1 MKLEELKQGDPGDL
15 LFFSKAFRSFI
26 KSERIDFW
34 GFDETHCMVDFLKV
48 GRFCGICAESSGAV
62 LRRSK
67 RRLGASLI
75 VLYLVSCHSFSASN
89 LADHE

>member
-1 MKLEELKQGDPGDL
+1 MKLEELKQGDSGDL

-26 KSERIDFW
+26 KSERIGFW
-34 GFDETHCMVDFLKV
+34 RFDETHCMVDFLKV
-48 GRFCGICAESSGAV
+48 RFCGICAESSGAV

-67 RRLGASLI
+67 NRLGASLI
-75 VLYLVSCHSFSASN
+75 VLYLVICLPFSASN